1 MVECAVPLQCRIY
14 TFDHR
19 TFDGHLDIIGLDS
32 EAEAP
37 HEVIN
42 SLMTHHDKSFLID
55 SGATGSVTVRVINA
69 VDDPRF
75 GAFVLVSKITPL
87 PETATLRGQCL

>member
-1 MVECAVPLQCRIY
+1 MYRRMVECTVPLQCRIY

-19 TFDGHLDIIGLDS
+19 TFDGHLDIIGLDDG
-32 EAEAP
+32 AEAP

-55 SGATGSVTVRVINA
+55 SGATGSVTVINA

-75 GAFVLVSKITPL
+75 GAFVL
-87 PETATLRGQCL
+87 Q